1 MKFGEKLS
9 QRQLL
14 SRLSHK
20 VCRLSSPVLLRTQVR
35 ATQEAGSRLSGSVG
49 GAEKRTFTL
58 FHPLCITY
66 CPLLSE
72 CLGLA
77 KSRRLEFRR
86 SLNSARPE
94 KSNTSWKVRVSDRLK
109 LRFRTKVR
117 TWLFRSY
124 VSGPVPGDR
133 IVECASLLFFFSCS
147 HHFALFLRS

>member
-35 ATQEAGSRLSGSVG
+35 VTQEAGSRLSGSVG
-49 GAEKRTFTL
+49 GTEKRTFTL

-72 CLGLA
+72 CLGLGLA
-77 KSRRLEFRR
+77 KSRRLDFRR
-86 SLNSARPE
+86 SLNSARPG
-94 KSNTSWKVRVSDRLK
+94 KSNTSWTVRVSDRLK
-109 LRFRTKVR
+109 LVFARKSGHGFSDLTSPG
-117 TWLFRSY
+117 LFQAI
-124 VSGPVPGDR
+124 G
-133 IVECASLLFFFSCS
+133 
-147 HHFALFLRS
+147 

>member
-35 ATQEAGSRLSGSVG
+35 VTQEAGSRLSGSVG

-66 CPLLSE
+66 CPLL

-77 KSRRLEFRR
+77 E
-86 SLNSARPE
+86 SARFSPLSQFGATLFPQTE

-109 LRFRTKVR
+109 LVFVR
-117 TWLFRSY
+117 KSGHYFTDLTSPGLFQAI
-124 VSGPVPGDR
+124 G
-133 IVECASLLFFFSCS
+133 
-147 HHFALFLRS
+147 

>member
-77 KSRRLEFRR
+77 ESVRFSPLSQFGATLFPQTE
-86 SLNSARPE
+86 N
-94 KSNTSWKVRVSDRLK
+94 NTSWKVRVSDRLK
-109 LRFRTKVR
+109 LVFARKSGHDFTDL
-117 TWLFRSY
+117 TSPGLFQAI
-124 VSGPVPGDR
+124 G
-133 IVECASLLFFFSCS
+133 
-147 HHFALFLRS
+147 

>member
-35 ATQEAGSRLSGSVG
+35 VTQEAGSRLSGSVG

-77 KSRRLEFRR
+77 E
-86 SLNSARPE
+86 SARFSPLSQFGATLFPQTE

-109 LRFRTKVR
+109 LVFARKSGHYFTDL
-117 TWLFRSY
+117 TSPGLFQAI
-124 VSGPVPGDR
+124 G
-133 IVECASLLFFFSCS
+133 
-147 HHFALFLRS
+147 